1 VLYCI
6 IQNLVDLDR
15 VYRPLVLGKRRA
27 EKVRGGKRKEKDVMV
42 VVVVVVVEGEFCC
55 CYGARTRF
63 GFLIY
68 DDVMNRRHKAR
79 HVCSLSRS
87 LSWVWLMR
95 RRRRRRRRLLPLRP
109 GVIGRLDDL

>member
-1 VLYCI
+1 MLYCI
-6 IQNLVDLDR
+6 IQNLVDLDM
-15 VYRPLVLGKRRA
+15 VYRPLVLGKRRV
-27 EKVRGGKRKEKDVMV
+27 EKVRGAKRKEKD
-42 VVVVVVVEGEFCC
+42 GGFWFCC
-55 CYGARTRF
+55 CYGAGTRF

>member
-1 VLYCI
+1 M
-6 IQNLVDLDR
+6 R
-15 VYRPLVLGKRRA
+15 GA
-27 EKVRGGKRKEKDVMV
+27 ERKEKD
-42 VVVVVVVEGEFCC
+42 GGGFWFC

-79 HVCSLSRS
+79 HVYSLSPL

-95 RRRRRRRRLLPLRP
+95 RHRRRRRRLLPLRP